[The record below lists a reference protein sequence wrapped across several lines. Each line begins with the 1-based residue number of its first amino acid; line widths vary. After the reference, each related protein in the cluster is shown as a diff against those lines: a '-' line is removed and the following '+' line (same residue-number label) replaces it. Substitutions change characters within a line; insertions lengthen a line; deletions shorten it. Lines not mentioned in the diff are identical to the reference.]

1 MNMMSNSRS
10 PAARAAASAVLTD
23 APAASNTVRF
33 WVIVAITVLLD
44 FVTKALAVDHLVPRH
59 MPHEIIGNVVR
70 LTLAYNPGAAFGMHL
85 GPASRWIF
93 AGLSVV
99 IVGVLLRATGELTR
113 TSRLAAFGVPVIVG
127 GAIGNLLDRIRLR
140 EGVVDFIDIGIGTTR
155 FWTFNVADT
164 AVTIGAVCLVLAL
177 WREDQALQVAAKA
190 AGASGAGGQGGGT
203 S

>member
-1 MNMMSNSRS
+1 MMSNSRS

-44 FVTKALAVDHLVPRH
+44 FVTKALAVEHLVPRH

-70 LTLAYNPGAAFGMHL
+70 FTLAYNPAAFGMHL

>member
-1 MNMMSNSRS
+1 
-10 PAARAAASAVLTD
+10 
-23 APAASNTVRF
+23 
-33 WVIVAITVLLD
+33 
-44 FVTKALAVDHLVPRH
+44 
-59 MPHEIIGNVVR
+59 
-70 LTLAYNPGAAFGMHL
+70 
-85 GPASRWIF
+85 
-93 AGLSVV
+93 
-99 IVGVLLRATGELTR
+99 LTR